1 MERRRFLE
9 LAALSLAAVPVFAA
23 TRTRIDVYKTPGCGC
38 CDQWVEHLKENGF
51 AVNVN
56 EVRDTA
62 SMRLKARFPARLAS
76 CHTAFVDGYAVEGH
90 VPAADI
96 GRLLKERPKAIG
108 LAVPGMPM
116 GSPGMEGA
124 RADPYDVL
132 LVRANG
138 GTEVFRSYPG
148 S

>member
-9 LAALSLAAVPVFAA
+9 LAAFSLVVLPAFAA
-23 TRTRIDVYKTPGCGC
+23 TGTRIDVYKTPSCGC
-38 CDQWVEHLKENGF
+38 CDLWVEHLKQNGF
-51 AVNVN
+51 AVTVN
-56 EVRDTA
+56 EVGNTA
-62 SMRLKARFPARLAS
+62 SMRLRAGFPARLAS

-116 GSPGMEGA
+116 GSPGMEGP

-138 GTEVFRSYPG
+138 GTVVYRSYPG

>member
-1 MERRRFLE
+1 MKRRRFLE
-9 LAALSLAAVPVFAA
+9 LAALSLVATPVFAA
-23 TRTRIDVYKTPGCGC
+23 TPERIDVYKTPACGC
-38 CDQWVEHLKENGF
+38 CGQWIEHLKQNGF
-51 AVNVN
+51 AVTVH
-56 EVRDTA
+56 EVGDTTP
-62 SMRLKARFPARLAS
+62 MRRKAGFPDRMAS
-76 CHTAFVDGYAVEGH
+76 CHTAFVEGYAVEGH

-108 LAVPGMPM
+108 LAVPGMPR
-116 GSPGMEGA
+116 GSPGMEAA

-138 GTEVFRSYPG
+138 AVEVYRSYAG

>member
-1 MERRRFLE
+1 MKRRRFLE
-9 LAALSLAAVPVFAA
+9 LAVSLAAMPVFAA
-23 TRTRIDVYKTPGCGC
+23 TTTRIDVYKTPACGC
-38 CDQWVEHLKENGF
+38 CGQWIEHLRQNGF
-51 AVNVN
+51 AVKVN

-62 SMRLKARFPARLAS
+62 TLRLKAGFPDRLAS
-76 CHTAFVDGYAVEGH
+76 CHTGFVDGYAVEGH
-90 VPAADI
+90 VPAKDI
-96 GRLLKERPKAIG
+96 QRLLKERPKAIG

-116 GSPGMEGA
+116 GSPGMEGP

-138 GTEVFRSYPG
+138 GTEVYRSYAG